1 MIEPS
6 VVGGELTSVSAP
18 LDLGNEEVTRTSFAR
33 RWLGGIHPGYLGLLM
48 VLVAYPWLLVA
59 IDASRYPLSLA
70 TGMLVLS
77 IFTMSLDLML
87 GYAGLPSFGHAAFLG
102 LGGYSAAIL
111 SVRFGISNL
120 AATLAIA
127 LVLSSIGSLFLW
139 FLGVL

>member
-1 MIEPS
+1 MADE
-6 VVGGELTSVSAP
+6 
-18 LDLGNEEVTRTSFAR
+18 FAR
-33 RWLGGIHPGYLGLLM
+33 RWLGGLHPVYF
-48 VLVAYPWLLVA
+48 VALALLVVF
-59 IDASRYPLSLA
+59 PFA
-70 TGMLVLS
+70 TAEIFPFGISVATSILVLS

-127 LVLSSIGSLFLW
+127 LLLSSIGSLVLGLLALRTSGVYFLMLTLA
-139 FLGVL
+139 FSQIISAAA